1 MIWPLVHFYI
11 PYFYFSTTSSLAARK
26 TRDHSRR
33 NASPIFPPTKTLHFE
48 RLFSINSLLFPA
60 SMLCLYMYFW
70 IYMWRDYWLLSWSC
84 FEQLL
89 PKIVNR
95 MTSTR
100 QFEEWG
106 KTQNVVV
113 VCRHNT
119 SGDLSNAFQL
129 HTASIYSELWAL
141 QDVGTGMM
149 WFLLV
154 SDKSLSQVILG
165 LSLGFLPQ
173 KKGSSIFNGWFN

>member
-1 MIWPLVHFYI
+1 MQVWF
-11 PYFYFSTTSSLAARK
+11 FSL
-26 TRDHSRR
+26 
-33 NASPIFPPTKTLHFE
+33 PEYTKTLHFE

-141 QDVGTGMM
+141 QVVGTGMM

-154 SDKSLSQVILG
+154 SDKLLSQVIYHDIWFKLWICH
-165 LSLGFLPQ
+165 
-173 KKGSSIFNGWFN
+173 KKRSSIFNGWFD